1 MLRLEILN
9 FLGGYCPPYTF
20 LDFRL
25 AIAQSTLLTQ
35 ASEKA
40 KREATI
46 KRIAT
51 LLATLLHSL
60 LTIEYQSALA
70 ETIATLGSSGGRLC
84 IKNQPVMESFAD
96 CLQLDREYIKVRSYG
111 DLVC

>member
-1 MLRLEILN
+1 M
-9 FLGGYCPPYTF
+9 GGYCPPYTF

-46 KRIAT
+46 KRITT
-51 LLATLLHSL
+51 LLYSL
-60 LTIEYQSALA
+60 PTIEYQSALA

-96 CLQLDREYIKVRSYG
+96 CLQLDRQYIKVRSYG

>member
-1 MLRLEILN
+1 LLRLEILN

-51 LLATLLHSL
+51 LLHSL
-60 LTIEYQSALA
+60 PTIEYQSALA